1 MTAAQLSTGHVI
13 ALLEEIRTLT
23 LKDVWLLVSS
33 NRATLNKIMKQPQLM
48 VLSPGPPPSFVSGIG
63 YFVLQTTQ
71 CLQSVLFLP
80 KVPKG
85 ISLQPAPGLPS
96 LVSDLGKDLAFSLL
110 PNDNNTL

>member
-48 VLSPGPPPSFVSGIG
+48 VLSPCPLPSFVSGIG
-63 YFVLQTTQ
+63 YFVLQITQ
-71 CLQSVLFLP
+71 CLQSVLFLL

-110 PNDNNTL
+110 PNDNTL